1 MTTGKLTT
9 LASGFGYVE
18 GIRWHDGAVWFSDL
32 THNKVRRVGLDGTAT
47 EVADVPGT
55 PIGLGWRP
63 DGTLLVA
70 SASTPRAACGSAARW
85 RGSTAGWSTAA
96 R

>member
-32 THNKVRRVGLDGTAT
+32 THNKVRRVDLDGTAT

-63 DGTLLVA
+63 DGTLLVVS
-70 SASTPRAACGSAARW
+70 SAGNQLFQVAADGAVSEYAKL
-85 RGSTAGWSTAA
+85 
-96 R
+96 